1 MPVEDTIL
9 AELLSTIEAGQAV
22 STAEIIQFP
31 ADVATGAAA
40 LEGTTTT
47 FTAANGVAAEV
58 TQLAVVDA
66 TAGTATTAGV
76 GLLGVEVGA
85 AGLAIAAALGIAAGI
100 GLYKLNP
107 EFWTDCSNALI
118 EAGQT
123 IGGKVKAFINADTGQ
138 VGFSQET
145 IEIYKNKLLEYGF
158 YGPVVEIPEYQ
169 SSGTVTVT
177 SLADPYSVLLE
188 GLSKTQNVRYSLS
201 ENAISQIRQFLN
213 TYPDLAVTFAIRD
226 SPYNYEGTIMI
237 AIFPNTAV
245 SSNVVLHPFI
255 DSLVYYGSGHDYN
268 WRHYPNYVIDSF
280 TANDGII
287 KVSAAL
293 QTGYSRYK
301 YDPSFDPTLLIFISN
316 LNADETEGFHG
327 YTQPDATLPS
337 TQPFPTTYPNWT
349 PWTLPSTLPTIYP
362 VEIPL
367 DNPDVKQ
374 DDAQDPEPATSNPK
388 WLQWIIDNSTLPS
401 NLVDWSPEP
410 LPTPDPDPQ
419 PEVEPEPVPD
429 PEPAE
434 EDPVDP
440 NPPID
445 PSPTP
450 IIPGLP
456 SSIPANAMFTVYTPT
471 ITEVNSFGGWL
482 WSSNI
487 IDILLRIWNDPM
499 EGIISFMK
507 VYTAI
512 PVTTYDTIKVGYLDS
527 EVSSAVVTSQFVEV
541 NCGTVS
547 IPELNHNA
555 TDYTPYVSIQLYLP
569 FIGIVEVDPDEF
581 MNGSMK
587 IVYAIDVYTGSCLA
601 KIFAI
606 RTADMPTET
615 LVYTYS
621 GVAAQRLPLTS
632 SNFAGVLNAI
642 VGAAGGVARGV
653 ATGGAVGIINGVTSV
668 GHSLSHEMVHVAHSS
683 ELSSNAGI
691 MGPRKPFLIISRR
704 KSYDANSYNQL
715 YGYPTNKT
723 VYLGNCSG
731 FTRVKACL
739 LKSSATE
746 LEKSEILKLLK
757 TGVIF

>member
-1 MPVEDTIL
+1 MPVEETIL
-9 AELLSTIEAGQAV
+9 DELLSTIEAGQAV

-31 ADVATGAAA
+31 ADVAAGTAA

-66 TAGTATTAGV
+66 TTGTATTAGV
-76 GLLGVEVGA
+76 GLLGVEVGT

-158 YGPVVEIPEYQ
+158 YGPVVEIPEYKIT
-169 SSGTVTVT
+169 GTVTVT

-188 GLSKTQNVRYSLS
+188 GLSKTQNVTYSLS

-213 TYPDLAVTFAIRD
+213 SHPGLAVTFQIKD
-226 SPYNYEGTIMI
+226 SPVRYDGNIM
-237 AIFPNTAV
+237 AFIFPNTGI
-245 SSNVVLHPFI
+245 SSNVQLHPNYETP
-255 DSLVYYGSGHDYN
+255 VYYAGGTDYQ
-268 WRHYPNYVIDSF
+268 HYPNYVINSFSF
-280 TANDGII
+280 TDTLSRKPAP
-287 KVSAAL
+287 L
-293 QTGYSRYK
+293 QTGYRRYK
-301 YDPSFDPTLLIFISN
+301 TDPQWQPSLSIFISN
-316 LNADETEGFHG
+316 LNADEIEGFHG
-327 YTQPDATLPS
+327 YTQPGATLPS

-349 PWTLPSTLPTIYP
+349 PWQLPSTLPTIYP

-367 DNPDVKQ
+367 DDPDVKQ

-450 IIPGLP
+450 LVPTLP
-456 SSIPANAMFTVYTPT
+456 SPVPANALFTVYAPT
-471 ITEVNSFGGWL
+471 MAQVNSFGGWL

-487 IDILLRIWNDPM
+487 IDILFRIWNDPM

-512 PVTTYDTIKVGYLDS
+512 AVNTYDTIKVGYLDS
-527 EVSSAVVTSQFVEV
+527 EVSSAVVTTQFVEV

-555 TDYTPYVSIQLYLP
+555 TDYTPYVSLQLYLP

-581 MNGSMK
+581 MSGSMK

-691 MGPRKPFLIISRR
+691 MGPRKPFLIITRR